1 MSDNE
6 NNSTPEN
13 PYAGGS
19 SADSSNTD
27 FGAAEAANNPS
38 STDFSFT
45 ESTPKHSAE
54 AQSGQ
59 DDQPGQ
65 FGQAPS
71 VSPSASGG
79 QDGAQYG
86 GQQQWQ
92 GGQPGYQQ
100 NGYQQNGYQQQGY
113 QGGQPQGYQNGQHH
127 WQGGQPG
134 YQQQSYPQS
143 GYQQQGY
150 QGGHP
155 QGHHNLPAQ
164 QQWQGAPANF
174 APQHQGYGVPMHQE
188 PKSKVAA
195 ALLAFFLGVFGAHN
209 FYLGK
214 TGRGVAQL
222 GLFFFGL
229 ISSFFLIGI
238 FILIGLEIWVLVEF
252 IMILVGSGSM
262 ARDAKG
268 VPLK

>member
-92 GGQPGYQQ
+92 GGQPGHQQ
-100 NGYQQNGYQQQGY
+100 NGYQ
-113 QGGQPQGYQNGQHH
+113 
-127 WQGGQPG
+127 
-134 YQQQSYPQS
+134 QS